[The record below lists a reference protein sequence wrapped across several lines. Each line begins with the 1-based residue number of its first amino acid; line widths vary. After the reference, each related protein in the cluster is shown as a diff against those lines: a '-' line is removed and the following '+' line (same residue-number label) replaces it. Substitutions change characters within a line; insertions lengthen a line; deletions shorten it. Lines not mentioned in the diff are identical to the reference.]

1 MTISTSPLGSYSTAW
16 RGERWLGDAP
26 RLPAAPVPLAMD
38 PATIPRLSQEQ
49 TKLAPLW
56 IKAMQVNLHD
66 AKTHLSRY
74 VAQALDGQEVV
85 IAKAGRPLVRL
96 VPVETTPEARRGGF
110 LQGSAVAPMDLKADF
125 AGEIDDLFG

>member
-1 MTISTSPLGSYSTAW
+1 
-16 RGERWLGDAP
+16 
-26 RLPAAPVPLAMD
+26 
-38 PATIPRLSQEQ
+38 
-49 TKLAPLW
+49 
-56 IKAMQVNLHD
+56 MQVNLHD

-110 LQGSAVAPMDLKADF
+110 LQGSAVARADLKADF
-125 AGEIDDLFG
+125 AGEIDDLFR